1 MTVLV
6 TGATGTVGAALVTL
20 LSGAGTASGPA
31 FPVRVMVPTAEDT
44 DDLRGYDVEVV
55 VGDFDRPETLDDA
68 LKGVESAFLVV
79 PAGKDMVA
87 REFAFLDAV
96 DRAPDRPHVVKLAS
110 LGWEEPQA
118 RFSAEHGKVVERM
131 RSAGIRH
138 TVLAPN
144 GFMQDI
150 TRYAAMLQ
158 EESALYLP
166 AGDGA
171 VSHVDARDV
180 AAVAAHV
187 LGEPEPHEGKSYAIT
202 GPKAVTYAEVAAKLS
217 EVAGREISYV
227 DTSPDEVRR
236 RLLGYGWSE
245 WTADGMLE
253 VYAAYASGAGAVV
266 TDEVEKATGRSATDL
281 GTFLRGHAA
290 AFRTV

>member
-1 MTVLV
+1 
-6 TGATGTVGAALVTL
+6 
-20 LSGAGTASGPA
+20 
-31 FPVRVMVPTAEDT
+31 MVATAEDA

-68 LKGVESAFLVV
+68 LKGVESTFLVA
-79 PAGKDMVA
+79 PAGKDLAA
-87 REFAFLDAV
+87 REHAFLDAV

-110 LGWEEPQA
+110 LGWEEPRA
-118 RFSAEHGKVVERM
+118 RFSAEHGKVIERM
-131 RSAGIRH
+131 RAAGLRH

-158 EESALYLP
+158 EESAIFLP
-166 AGDGA
+166 AGDGS

-187 LGEPEPHEGKSYAIT
+187 LSKPDPHEGKSYAIT
-202 GPKAVTYAEVAAKLS
+202 GPAAVTYTEVAAQLS
-217 EVAGREISYV
+217 DVAGREIRYV
-227 DTSPDEVRR
+227 DTPPDEVRQ
-236 RLLGYGWSE
+236 RLLGYGWAE

-266 TDEVEKATGRSATDL
+266 TDEVEKATGRPATDL